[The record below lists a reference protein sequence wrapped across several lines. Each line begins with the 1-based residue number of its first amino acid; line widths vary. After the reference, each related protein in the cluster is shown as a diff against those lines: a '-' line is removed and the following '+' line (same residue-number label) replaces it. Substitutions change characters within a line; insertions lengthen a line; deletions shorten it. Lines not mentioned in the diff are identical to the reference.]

1 MGFVILQCW
10 ESFEEV
16 WLIKRGQN
24 NTNSKLKWK
33 FDVRSFNIV
42 FDTIELSTQT
52 HTNCIK
58 NVCALALMVLNFW
71 IGTCKYSTTC
81 SRKFRS

>member
-1 MGFVILQCW
+1 MGFVILLCW

-42 FDTIELSTQT
+42 FDTIELSTQF
-52 HTNCIK
+52 
-58 NVCALALMVLNFW
+58 LNW
-71 IGTCKYSTTC
+71 DL
-81 SRKFRS
+81 